1 MNRYTSTLAAFS
13 LVVGGLITSCTI
25 PKKATSLNHQAI
37 PAAFKADTASAT
49 YGAGISPATFF
60 KDEKL
65 QAIIK
70 DVLQHNPDMNIALQ
84 HVRMADA
91 TLLASRSAL
100 LPSLQAN
107 AGASGTKY
115 GKYTMEGV
123 GNYDTNLSPNIEDAQ
138 VIGTNPTPNY
148 LLGLSS
154 SWEIDIWGKLSN
166 MKHAARMRYLASQ
179 EGVNWI
185 KSMLIARTATLY
197 YDLIALDKEAEII
210 NKNIRL
216 QERALEI
223 VTVQKAGGRAT
234 ELAVQQFKAQ
244 LLNTRSAEYA
254 IKQRILETEN
264 ELCALA
270 GKYTMKIER
279 SADLKPE
286 QHFDER
292 IGTGTPTTML
302 AMRPDVKQAHAEF
315 EATKADANAARAAFF
330 PSLTIS
336 AYAAYNAFN
345 GNLLF
350 AASSLGYQ
358 LLGGLTTP
366 IFQRHQLRSQF
377 AIANAKQEE
386 AFYTY
391 EKTALNAYREV
402 LNDLNMIENTKQMQ
416 LLKEEEVASLSL
428 GIDISNDLYTT
439 GYASYLEI
447 VTAQKSKLDAELQL
461 VNIRRN
467 RIHSNIEL
475 YRALGGGWQ

>member
-1 MNRYTSTLAAFS
+1 M
-13 LVVGGLITSCTI
+13 
-25 PKKATSLNHQAI
+25 
-37 PAAFKADTASAT
+37 ADTAAT
-49 YGAGISPATFF
+49 PAVAGLSPHTFF
-60 KDEKL
+60 RDKKL
-65 QAIIK
+65 QTIIR

-84 HVRMADA
+84 HVRIADA
-91 TLLASRSAL
+91 TLLASRGAL

-107 AGASGTKY
+107 AGASGTRY

-138 VIGTNPTPNY
+138 VIGTRPTPNY
-148 LLGLSS
+148 LLGFSS
-154 SWEIDIWGKLSN
+154 SWEVDIWGKLSN

-179 EGVNWI
+179 EGVSWV

-210 NKNIRL
+210 DKNIRL

-223 VTVQKAGGRAT
+223 VTIQKAGGRAT

-264 ELCALA
+264 ELSALA

-279 SADLKPE
+279 SPDLEPGH
-286 QHFDER
+286 HFDER
-292 IGTGTPTTML
+292 MGTGTPVAML
-302 AMRPDVKQAHAEF
+302 AMRPDVRQAHAEL

-336 AYAAYNAFN
+336 AYAAYNAFS
-345 GNLLF
+345 GNMLF

-358 LLGGLTTP
+358 LFGGLTAP
-366 IFQRHQLRSQF
+366 IFQRHQLRAQF
-377 AIANAKQEE
+377 AIANAKQQE
-386 AFYTY
+386 AFYAY
-391 EKTALNAYREV
+391 EKATLNAYREV
-402 LNDLNMIENTKQMQ
+402 LNDMNMIENTRQMQ

-461 VNIRRN
+461 VNIRRD